1 MTAVIQK
8 QLHVCVRGYCVY
20 KNVWAAAV
28 GERLACVRKKENSH
42 NIYVVLVMKNG
53 VIFVNLRTC
62 RFFSLFLQMLHIR
75 MYLRIDMT

>member
-28 GERLACVRKKENSH
+28 GERLACVREKENSH

-53 VIFVNLRTC
+53 VIFVNLSVAS
-62 RFFSLFLQMLHIR
+62 FH
-75 MYLRIDMT
+75 